1 MADKYTKSQKKAV
14 ETIDGNVLVSASAGS
29 GKTFVMIERLIKI
42 ILEGRAKV
50 SEILA
55 VTFTEAAAAEMKQK
69 LVNALRKQL
78 SVASDK
84 AKIREALDETQTAS
98 ISTIHKFCADLLR
111 AYFYEIGLDPTFKI
125 ADKTVS
131 DDLRARAAD
140 KVFEQ
145 NYENGDED
153 FLYLVRVFRSGRS
166 DGELKKILGRLDEF
180 ACSEKDPD
188 SVVDFWGVEPTEEEF
203 KTIEK
208 TLIDGFIERANV
220 LLGQSD
226 DLENYLSSSPI
237 KKVGDYFGIVRAVL
251 KSGVNAKTV
260 RELSL
265 VCQEKLPTAPSVKK
279 ELEEEKKALDGF
291 KDKLKK
297 LLADFASLS
306 DDEEESKKD
315 FLSTGRTV
323 KAISKLLLSYRK
335 KYAELKAEEACVDF
349 SDLEHLA
356 YKLLTTSP
364 DVLQSVRNKYKYAFC
379 DEYQDVNGVQ
389 EAILSLVAPDRLFMV
404 GDVKQCIYAFRGCN
418 PEIFAG
424 KFAEYSEKGGNA
436 IVLAENFRSTEGV
449 LSAVN
454 NVFSSTMTKKN
465 SGVDYAAEPMKFGN
479 LYPKNTGETIMNV
492 IVGEKEKKDGPSGVY
507 DLVKDA
513 TETEEKDSFYEGI
526 LVGRI
531 IEEELGKEIFDLKLG
546 KYRQVEPSDIAV
558 LLRDSRTFSGDVIKT
573 LTRLNIPVTSS
584 AKNSIVGYPEIKL
597 LVDVLS
603 LIDFYADDAPLVAVL
618 KSSIGGLDEEEL
630 AKIREFGK
638 KLKSDE
644 DGKRNSSASFEECVR
659 HYVESGDD
667 PIVKKKLADFDEYF
681 KKIRLLSEF
690 TGAGDLLNKII
701 KDRGLDLEI
710 ASEGLGR
717 LKLDRVER
725 FVQESESGGEKLSVK
740 DFLKRI
746 IDLGEDFSL
755 ISADG
760 GNSVKVMS
768 MHASKGLEFPI
779 VIVAGLGRQFNAID
793 ERETLL
799 TSRKYGLAPYAYD
812 EENMLKKPTIKRSLL
827 KLEKRK
833 DAAREELRLLYVAM
847 TRAQSRLH
855 LVSSAALPS
864 VRTGETALA
873 ARKFADFFSEN
884 DMETRYID
892 RSELDYEAK
901 KEQVGSVL
909 VGEYSES
916 LKKMISNNLKY
927 VYPNLADCSLP
938 LKRTVTE
945 IAENAYSEETIKA
958 SEEEKGYDSED
969 LYFSEEDYV
978 FTDYR
983 LRGIAYHRFLELWD
997 FNEKNVDNELIRQL
1011 ASGELTEE
1019 QAKLLDK
1026 NTLEKIVSLPVFGET
1041 KGYKTYR
1048 EQAFEAFFNADEIG
1062 YEGAKTEVLVQGVI
1076 DLLAVKGDEAIIIDY
1091 KASKRDAETLLK
1103 KYGTQLSLYKKAVEK
1118 SLKLKVKKCMLLN
1131 VFTGETIEICS
1142 IKSSR

>member
-1 MADKYTKSQKKAV
+1 MAERYTESQKKAV

-42 ILEGRAKV
+42 IIEGKAKV

-78 SVASDK
+78 AVAKDK

-98 ISTIHKFCADLLR
+98 ISTVHKFCADLLR

-140 KVFEQ
+140 KVFEE
-145 NYENGDED
+145 NYEAGDED

-166 DGELKKILGRLDEF
+166 DGELKKILGRLDEL

-188 SVVDFWGVEPTEEEF
+188 FLVGLWGEEPTEEEF
-203 KTIEK
+203 KRVENALIE
-208 TLIDGFIERANV
+208 GFIERANV

-226 DLENYLSSSPI
+226 ELETYLSSSPI
-237 KKVGDYFGIVRAVL
+237 KNVEKYFEVVRATL
-251 KSGVNAKTV
+251 DSGINAKTV
-260 RELSL
+260 RELS
-265 VCQEKLPTAPSVKK
+265 VACSAKLPTAPSVKK

-297 LLADFASLS
+297 LLADFATLS

-315 FLSTGRTV
+315 FLTTGRTV
-323 KAISKLLLSYRK
+323 KTISKLLLSYRK
-335 KYAELKAEEACVDF
+335 EYAELKNEEACVDF

-424 KFAEYSEKGGNA
+424 KFAEYDEKGGNTV
-436 IVLAENFRSTEGV
+436 VLAENFRSTEGV

-454 NVFSSTMTKKN
+454 NVFSSAMTKKN
-465 SGVDYAAEPMKFGN
+465 SGVDYAAEPMKFGG
-479 LYPKNTGETIMNV
+479 LYPKDTGKTVMDV
-492 IVGEKEKKDGPSGVY
+492 IVGEKEEKEGLSGVY

-513 TETEEKDSFYEGI
+513 TDTEENDSFYEGI
-526 LVGRI
+526 LVGKI
-531 IEEELGKEIFDLKLG
+531 IEEELGSEIFDLKLG
-546 KYRQVEPSDIAV
+546 KYRQAEPSDIAV
-558 LLRDSRTFSGDVIKT
+558 LLRDSRTFSGEVVKT

-584 AKNSIVGYPEIKL
+584 AKNSIVDYPEIKL

-630 AKIREFGK
+630 AEIREFGK
-638 KLKSDE
+638 KNKSDE

-667 PIVKKKLADFDEYF
+667 PIIKKKLADFDEYF

-701 KDRGLDLEI
+701 KDKGLDLEI

-746 IDLGEDFSL
+746 IDLGDDFSL

-779 VIVAGLGRQFNAID
+779 VIVAGLGRKFNAID

-812 EENMLKKPTIKRSLL
+812 EENMLKKPTIKRALL

-833 DAAREELRLLYVAM
+833 DTAREELRLLYVAM

-855 LVSSAALPS
+855 LVSSAALPAA
-864 VRTGETALA
+864 RTGETVLA

-892 RSELDYEAK
+892 RSELEYEAK

-909 VGEYSES
+909 AGEYSKS
-916 LKKMISNNLKY
+916 LKRMISDNLRY
-927 VYPNLADCSLP
+927 VYPYSADCLLP

-945 IAENAYSEETIKA
+945 IAENAYSGNIGNAERLKGI
-958 SEEEKGYDSED
+958 SEGDTFYDSED
-969 LYFSEEDYV
+969 LYYADDDYV
-978 FTDYR
+978 FTDFR
-983 LRGIAYHRFLELWD
+983 LRGIAYHRFLELWN
-997 FNEKNVDNELIRQL
+997 FEEKNADNELIRQL
-1011 ASGELTEE
+1011 ISGELTEK
-1019 QAKLLDK
+1019 QAELLDK
-1026 NTLEKIVSLPVFGET
+1026 NTLKKIVSLPIFGEM
-1041 KGYKTYR
+1041 KEWKTYR
-1048 EQAFEAFFNADEIG
+1048 EQPFEAFFNADEIG
-1062 YEGAKTEVLVQGVI
+1062 YDGTKTEVLVQGVI
-1076 DLLAVKGDEAIIIDY
+1076 DLLAIKDGEAIIIDY
-1091 KASKRDAETLLK
+1091 KVSKRDAETLLK
-1103 KYGTQLSLYKKAVEK
+1103 KYGTQLSLYKRAVER

-1131 VFTGETIEICS
+1131 VFTGELIET
-1142 IKSSR
+1142 R

>member
-1 MADKYTKSQKKAV
+1 M
-14 ETIDGNVLVSASAGS
+14 
-29 GKTFVMIERLIKI
+29 
-42 ILEGRAKV
+42 
-50 SEILA
+50 
-55 VTFTEAAAAEMKQK
+55 
-69 LVNALRKQL
+69 
-78 SVASDK
+78 
-84 AKIREALDETQTAS
+84 
-98 ISTIHKFCADLLR
+98 
-111 AYFYEIGLDPTFKI
+111 
-125 ADKTVS
+125 
-131 DDLRARAAD
+131 
-140 KVFEQ
+140 
-145 NYENGDED
+145 
-153 FLYLVRVFRSGRS
+153 
-166 DGELKKILGRLDEF
+166 
-180 ACSEKDPD
+180 
-188 SVVDFWGVEPTEEEF
+188 
-203 KTIEK
+203 
-208 TLIDGFIERANV
+208 
-220 LLGQSD
+220 
-226 DLENYLSSSPI
+226 
-237 KKVGDYFGIVRAVL
+237 
-251 KSGVNAKTV
+251 
-260 RELSL
+260 
-265 VCQEKLPTAPSVKK
+265 
-279 ELEEEKKALDGF
+279 
-291 KDKLKK
+291 
-297 LLADFASLS
+297 
-306 DDEEESKKD
+306 
-315 FLSTGRTV
+315 
-323 KAISKLLLSYRK
+323 
-335 KYAELKAEEACVDF
+335 DF

-364 DVLQSVRNKYKYAFC
+364 DVLQSIRNKYKYAFC

-424 KFAEYSEKGGNA
+424 KFAEYSESGGNA

-454 NVFSSTMTKKN
+454 NVFSSAMTKKN

-479 LYPKNTGETIMNV
+479 LYPKNTGKTVMDG
-492 IVGEKEKKDGPSGVY
+492 IVGEKEKKEGPSGVY

-526 LVGRI
+526 LVGKI
-531 IEEELGKEIFDLKLG
+531 IEEELGSEIFDLKLG
-546 KYRQVEPSDIAV
+546 KYRQAEPSDIAV

-630 AKIREFGK
+630 AEIREFGK

-644 DGKRNSSASFEECVR
+644 VGNRNSSASFEECVR
-659 HYVESGDD
+659 HYIECGDD
-667 PIVKKKLADFDEYF
+667 PIIKKKLTDFDEYF

-701 KDRGLDLEI
+701 KDKGLDLEI

-833 DAAREELRLLYVAM
+833 DTAREELRLLYVAM

-855 LVSSAALPS
+855 LVSSAGLPT

-892 RSELDYEAK
+892 RSELEYEAK

-916 LKKMISNNLKY
+916 LRKIISDNLKY
-927 VYPNLADCSLP
+927 VYPYSADCSLP

-945 IAENAYSEETIKA
+945 IAENAYSEENIKA
-958 SEEEKGYDSED
+958 SEEETGYESED
-969 LYFSEEDYV
+969 LYFSDEDYV

-983 LRGIAYHRFLELWD
+983 LRGIAYHRFLELWNFD
-997 FNEKNVDNELIRQL
+997 EKSADNELIRQL
-1011 ASGELTEE
+1011 SSGELTEE

-1026 NTLEKIVSLPVFGET
+1026 NTLKKIVSLHVFDEM

-1062 YEGAKTEVLVQGVI
+1062 YEGTKTEVLVQGVI
-1076 DLLAVKGDEAIIIDY
+1076 DLLAIKNGEAIIIDY
-1091 KASKRDAETLLK
+1091 KASKRNADVLLK

-1118 SLKLKVKKCMLLN
+1118 SLRIKVKKSMLLN
-1131 VFTGETIEICS
+1131 VFTGELIEIQ
-1142 IKSSR
+1142 

>member
-1 MADKYTKSQKKAV
+1 MAEKYTESQKKAV

-78 SVASDK
+78 SVAEDK

-98 ISTIHKFCADLLR
+98 ISTIHKFCSDLLR

-140 KVFEQ
+140 KVFEE
-145 NYENGDED
+145 NYEAGDED

-166 DGELKKILGRLDEF
+166 DGELKKILGRLDEL

-188 SVVDFWGVEPTEEEF
+188 SVVEFWGVEPTEEEF
-203 KTIEK
+203 KTVEK
-208 TLIDGFIERANV
+208 TLIGGFIERANA

-251 KSGVNAKTV
+251 NSGINAKTV

-265 VCQEKLPTAPSVKK
+265 VCQTKLPTAPSVKK

-297 LLADFASLS
+297 LLADFSSLS
-306 DDEEESKKD
+306 EDEEESKKD

-323 KAISKLLLSYRK
+323 KAISKLLLSYRR

-424 KFAEYSEKGGNA
+424 KFAEYSGNGGNA

-454 NVFSSTMTKKN
+454 NVFSSAMTKKN

-479 LYPKNTGETIMNV
+479 LYPKNTGKTVMDV
-492 IVGEKEKKDGPSGVY
+492 IVGEKEKKEGPSGVY

-526 LVGRI
+526 LVGKI
-531 IEEELGKEIFDLKLG
+531 IEEELGSEIFDLKLG
-546 KYRQVEPSDIAV
+546 KYRQAEPSDIAV

-644 DGKRNSSASFEECVR
+644 EGNRNSSASFEECVR
-659 HYVESGDD
+659 HYIDCGDD
-667 PIVKKKLADFDEYF
+667 PIIKKKLADFDEYF

-701 KDRGLDLEI
+701 KDKGLDLEI

-833 DAAREELRLLYVAM
+833 DTAKEELRLLYVAM

-855 LVSSAALPS
+855 LVSSAGLPT

-873 ARKFADFFSEN
+873 ARKFADFFSES

-892 RSELDYEAK
+892 RSELEYEAK

-916 LKKMISNNLKY
+916 LRKIISDNLKY
-927 VYPNLADCSLP
+927 VYPYSADCSLP

-945 IAENAYSEETIKA
+945 IAENAYSEENIKA
-958 SEEEKGYDSED
+958 SEEETGYESED
-969 LYFSEEDYV
+969 LYFAEEDYV

-983 LRGIAYHRFLELWD
+983 LRGIAYHRFLELWNFD
-997 FNEKNVDNELIRQL
+997 EKNADNELIRQL
-1011 ASGELTEE
+1011 SSGELTEE
-1019 QAKLLDK
+1019 QAKLLNK
-1026 NTLEKIVSLPVFGET
+1026 NTLNKIVSLPVFDEM
-1041 KGYKTYR
+1041 KGYKTYI
-1048 EQAFEAFFNADEIG
+1048 EQTFEAFFNADEIG
-1062 YEGAKTEVLVQGVI
+1062 YEGTKTEVLVQGVI
-1076 DLLAVKGDEAIIIDY
+1076 DLLAIKNDEAIIIDY
-1091 KASKRDAETLLK
+1091 KASKRNAETLLK

-1118 SLKLKVKKCMLLN
+1118 SLRIKVRKCMLLN
-1131 VFTGETIEICS
+1131 VFTGELIEV
-1142 IKSSR
+1142 K